1 MTRDNEVDMHSA
13 NWTHVDQRYT
23 YGNGYCVSRLV
34 GPRGGLRGY
43 QLHKMQCDCILG
55 PHNHE
60 IGTYPTL
67 KKAETAMGI
76 MVDKNVQ
83 PKGWRL

>member
-1 MTRDNEVDMHSA
+1 MLDNDGHSA

-43 QLHKMQCDCILG
+43 RLHKMQCDCILG